1 MAENADRKADNTY
14 IMRISLLTRHTPH
27 TTHPSITMSG
37 AGKFDIST
45 TLNGGLRIKA
55 EDEQGADTIEV
66 LGARVLF
73 KSPGGDPLDWD
84 QDGEPNPDDYLELIC
99 AADTDPRRC
108 EGSLLE
114 SAISGECSGTNLV
127 FEGWVIDADGN
138 ESDHTENFEENG
150 AIAPAG

>member
-1 MAENADRKADNTY
+1 
-14 IMRISLLTRHTPH
+14 
-27 TTHPSITMSG
+27 MSG